1 MTRNKW
7 ITNKMKQLVYLIGKI
22 FFTAIVFLV
31 LYFSF
36 FRVTYFITRGKFLVP
51 IYFDRNTILGIVM
64 GALSMALILGILHY
78 LIVRKISQGQ
88 QFDLSPIQRRTLVL
102 KSNSTNIFENCVV
115 ILQKFPA
122 RIIENDAMK
131 NYITA
136 RTNMSWKSW
145 GDNIRIDVIQVDDIS
160 TQVKITCRPSLKTTL
175 VDFGINYKNAEK
187 LLSLISETT
196 SAA

>member
-1 MTRNKW
+1 
-7 ITNKMKQLVYLIGKI
+7 MKQLVYLIGKN
-22 FFTAIVFLV
+22 FFIAIAFLV

-36 FRVTYFITRGKFLVP
+36 IRTIYFITQGKFLVP
-51 IYFDRNTILGIVM
+51 IYFDRNTILGIIVS
-64 GALSMALILGILHY
+64 ALSMALILGILHY
-78 LIVRKISQGQ
+78 LSVRKISQSQ
-88 QFDLSPIQRRTLVL
+88 QFDLSPIQHRVLVL

-122 RIIENDAMK
+122 RIIENNAMK

-187 LLSLISETT
+187 LLSLISEATPV
-196 SAA
+196 A